1 MSEGRDPGTRHRPRI
16 RFGPKSVEAAM
27 KATPA
32 GPVKFGKLP
41 FRAKLGLAWVIL
53 VILVA
58 IFAHWVSPYDPYTV
72 GLTSPNTG
80 PDWPEHIF
88 GSDEVARDILSRV
101 IHGSRMSALVA
112 VMTPLLALILGGTMG
127 MVAASASRSRKHK
140 WINDVLMRLVDIQF
154 AFPAVVLAVVVSS
167 AFGQSFRTLLLVLV
181 VVYTPIM
188 ARYIRAAVLDQ
199 LAEDYVLALKA
210 MGSSQIRIL
219 LRHVSLNIATPLLV
233 FFTLVAADAVILE
246 ASISFLGAG
255 LPPPA
260 PTWGNL
266 VYGGSQFLI
275 AGTWW
280 YTTFPGLAIFLTVL
294 SLNTVA
300 ESMADR
306 LGGRRHLLGQS

>member
-1 MSEGRDPGTRHRPRI
+1 
-16 RFGPKSVEAAM
+16 
-27 KATPA
+27 
-32 GPVKFGKLP
+32 
-41 FRAKLGLAWVIL
+41 
-53 VILVA
+53 
-58 IFAHWVSPYDPYTV
+58 
-72 GLTSPNTG
+72 
-80 PDWPEHIF
+80 
-88 GSDEVARDILSRV
+88 
-101 IHGSRMSALVA
+101 
-112 VMTPLLALILGGTMG
+112 
-127 MVAASASRSRKHK
+127 
-140 WINDVLMRLVDIQF
+140 
-154 AFPAVVLAVVVSS
+154 VLAVVVSS
-167 AFGQSFRTLLLVLV
+167 AFGQSFRTLLLVLT

-199 LAEDYVLALKA
+199 LGEDYVSALRA
-210 MGSSQIRIL
+210 MGSSQLRIL

-266 VYGGSQFLI
+266 VYGGSQYLI

-306 LGGRRHLLGQS
+306 LGGRRHLLGQ